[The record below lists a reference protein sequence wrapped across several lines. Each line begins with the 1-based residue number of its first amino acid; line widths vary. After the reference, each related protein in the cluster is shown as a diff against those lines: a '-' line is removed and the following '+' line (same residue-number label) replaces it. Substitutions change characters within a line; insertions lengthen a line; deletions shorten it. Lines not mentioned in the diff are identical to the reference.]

1 MKARNTTTQHN
12 SSNEERKAMGEI
24 LACVFD
30 AMSDPDSE
38 FYKEEK

>member
-24 LACVFD
+24 LAYAID
-30 AMSDPDSE
+30 AMFDLDSE

>member
-1 MKARNTTTQHN
+1 MKAKVLTQRN
-12 SSNEERKAMGEI
+12 SSDEERKAMGEI
-24 LACVFD
+24 LAYALD